1 MESTY
6 LRKNRGKQLVLWM
19 LFRRIELIKAIQ
31 ASLYYSG
38 FFSSL
43 EINVNPAC
51 QLQTITIWNE
61 EKENLNRF
69 WRLYLPQYWNS
80 GSRQNLAKALTIEPA
95 YRANSGHRAIICMLN
110 PKAVSQAL
118 SGWIALRG
126 PANLS
131 FLAPICCLKEKHL
144 YRTTIYFFNTR
155 LPFTPH
161 NTLSKLSKYG
171 TTSFL
176 PFHKVRNLIPNSNKL
191 LEQFSG
197 SEG

>member
-6 LRKNRGKQLVLWM
+6 LRKNRGKLRVLWM
-19 LFRRIELIKAIQ
+19 LFLRIQLIKAIQ

-38 FFSSL
+38 FFSF
-43 EINVNPAC
+43 NGNPTC
-51 QLQTITIWNE
+51 QLQMITTWNE

-80 GSRQNLAKALTIEPA
+80 GSRQNLAALTIKPA
-95 YRANSGHRAIICMLN
+95 YRAKSGHRAIICMLD

-126 PANLS
+126 PSNLL

-144 YRTTIYFFNTR
+144 YRTIYFFLILDCR
-155 LPFTPH
+155 LHLIMHYLNYLNMEPQILFH
-161 NTLSKLSKYG
+161 SIKYE
-171 TTSFL
+171 
-176 PFHKVRNLIPNSNKL
+176 I
-191 LEQFSG
+191 
-197 SEG
+197 